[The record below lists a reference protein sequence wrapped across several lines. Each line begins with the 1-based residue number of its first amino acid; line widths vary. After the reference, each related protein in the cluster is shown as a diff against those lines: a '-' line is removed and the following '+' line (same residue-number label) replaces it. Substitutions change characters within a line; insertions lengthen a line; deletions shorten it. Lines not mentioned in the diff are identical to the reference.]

1 LSVPFLACFQ
11 VVSNR
16 LWAHTKQEK
25 KNIVLEQGIVKG
37 FEFLLHRKRERIFF
51 ERRIFVRKVSG
62 SSFPSEWE
70 AWKRLLQGVV
80 SAQAWKSVPQVFK
93 FQL

>member
-1 LSVPFLACFQ
+1 MGPHQA
-11 VVSNR
+11 R
-16 LWAHTKQEK
+16 GKK
-25 KNIVLEQGIVKG
+25 KNIVLEQGILKG

-51 ERRIFVRKVSG
+51 ERRIFVCKVSG

-80 SAQAWKSVPQVFK
+80 SAQAWKSVLQVFK